1 MQKTIGMSPCCS
13 ICDIVDIF
21 SLISYAYLMV
31 FNGISEITQGNICCW
46 IYSSLIMK
54 ALTMSERL
62 FSLIVIMFV
71 PQGLKS
77 EGLYRISGF
86 SDLLEEVKMSF
97 DKGMRSFTD
106 F

>member
-1 MQKTIGMSPCCS
+1 
-13 ICDIVDIF
+13 
-21 SLISYAYLMV
+21 
-31 FNGISEITQGNICCW
+31 
-46 IYSSLIMK
+46 MK